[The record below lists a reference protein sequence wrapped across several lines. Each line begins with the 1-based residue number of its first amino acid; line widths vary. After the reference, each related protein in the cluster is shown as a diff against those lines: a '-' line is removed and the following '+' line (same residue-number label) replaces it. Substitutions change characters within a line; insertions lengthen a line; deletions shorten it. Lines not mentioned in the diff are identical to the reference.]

1 MLSADGTPEV
11 VAGRCGRG
19 GEICVVGPRGSTF
32 YSVVSG
38 GDLAAP

>member
-1 MLSADGTPEV
+1 VLSADTPEV

-32 YSVVSG
+32 HLAG